1 MLEVAILIGGVAQ
14 RGLGTIVGLARDG
27 GATRLCVPAAVPAI
41 FEHMLDRVGERP
53 GRQIF
58 VWQEAKL
65 HHSLNEKIA
74 DRLRLNA
81 VVFLETLG
89 ELATSNSMAYSALP
103 RGRPEGDCAGL
114 NGGRRPLHSSK
125 RTSRCRYRRPQNAR
139 QALQSL
145 QNRLFDTGRL
155 SAKPSEPLENQ

>member
-14 RGLGTIVGLARDG
+14 RGLGTIGLARNG
-27 GATRLCVPAAVPAI
+27 GATRIVRSGSSASYIRAYVGSRRRTVRPTDFCLAGGEAAPFLKRENRRSPAT
-41 FEHMLDRVGERP
+41 ER
-53 GRQIF
+53 
-58 VWQEAKL
+58 
-65 HHSLNEKIA
+65 H
-74 DRLRLNA
+74 
-81 VVFLETLG
+81 VFLENLG

-114 NGGRRPLHSSK
+114 NGRRRPLHSSK
-125 RTSRCRYRRPQNAR
+125 RTSRCRYRRVQNAR